1 MTRQKIDTSFT
12 KMVIFRENSENW
24 TTKCWNYSF
33 QFHFSTNTCCAC
45 YYEVMIVFIFF
56 RNTAKY
62 RISQKLTDSYCC
74 VRNRYL
80 YATVYVEKAENR
92 HIFYKNG
99 NILSKLIKL
108 NYKMLKLF
116 FPVSFLH
123 EHILCVLLWTD
134 EVMLIVLIV
143 IRNTALSKSYSPF
156 ITWIVSEKG
165 NFN

>member
-1 MTRQKIDTSFT
+1 
-12 KMVIFRENSENW
+12 MVIFRENSENW

-123 EHILCVLLWTD
+123 EHILCVLLWSDDCLHYFPYYGEILNPTKPNTLFLLCKKQ
-134 EVMLIVLIV
+134 VF
-143 IRNTALSKSYSPF
+143 IRHG
-156 ITWIVSEKG
+156 VR
-165 NFN
+165 